1 MEVVD
6 LQEKITGLKGYI
18 SGLKQIINAA
28 EKTITTA
35 EIQIMRICKHEVG
48 MQYVVGYESPMD
60 PEDGAEQFHCEY
72 CGVCNVLF
80 VIEPFGYY
88 GKPRQTEYKTVG
100 LNGGLLAPYFI
111 DRKTMWKG
119 K

>member
-48 MQYVVGYESPMD
+48 MQYVVGYESPMY

>member
-1 MEVVD
+1 MNVD
-6 LQEKITGLKGYI
+6 ELHKKIDGLKNYI
-18 SGLKQIINAA
+18 SGLKQIIRIA
-28 EKTITTA
+28 EREITDS
-35 EIQIMRICKHEVG
+35 EIDITRVCKHEVG
-48 MQYVVGYESPMD
+48 MEYVVGYESPMD
-60 PEDGAEQFHCEY
+60 PEDGAEPFHCKY
-72 CGVCNVLF
+72 CSACNVLF

-88 GKPRQTEYKTVG
+88 GKPWQTKYWTVG